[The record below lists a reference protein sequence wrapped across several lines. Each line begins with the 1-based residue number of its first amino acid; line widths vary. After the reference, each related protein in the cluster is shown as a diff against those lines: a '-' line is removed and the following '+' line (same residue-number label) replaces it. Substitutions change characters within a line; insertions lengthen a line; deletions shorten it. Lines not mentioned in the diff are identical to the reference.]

1 MRSAND
7 VAREGLTATVEAR
20 PVLEVRGLVRRFGG
34 LRALDGVD
42 LEVRSGEILGI
53 IGPNGAGKSTLFNV
67 VTGLI
72 RPTEGRV
79 YFRGRDITGLAPH
92 EVCRLGVG
100 RKFQVPSCFSG
111 LTVRQNLQV
120 AARGRWPVARLV
132 RAGGDSRERWSDVD
146 DLLDRLGLAS
156 KADLEAA
163 ALSHGERQWLEIG
176 MVLVNGCQVLLLD
189 EPTAG
194 MTLGETRR
202 TERLLRDL
210 GGAHTVAVIEHDI
223 RFIREVAERV
233 IVLHRGRVLASGTI
247 DAVERDERVRDV
259 YLGRGE

>member
-1 MRSAND
+1 MAS
-7 VAREGLTATVEAR
+7 EAR
-20 PVLEVRGLVRRFGG
+20 APSVAAEAAAASPVVQVRGLVRQFGG

-42 LEVRSGEILGI
+42 LDIRAGEILGI

-67 VTGLI
+67 VSGLL

-79 YFRGRDITGLAPH
+79 YLRGRDITGLAPH
-92 EVCRLGVG
+92 HVCRLGVG

-111 LTVRQNLQV
+111 LTVRQNVQV
-120 AARGRWPVARLV
+120 AALGRWPISRLV
-132 RAGGDSRERWSDVD
+132 RVGSDISERSRHVG

-156 KADLEAA
+156 KADLEAG

-176 MVLVNGCQVLLLD
+176 MVLANGCEVLLLD

-194 MTLGETRR
+194 MTLAETRR

-210 GGAHTVAVIEHDI
+210 GETHTIAVIEHDI
-223 RFIREVAERV
+223 HFIREVAQRV
-233 IVLHRGRVLASGTI
+233 VVLHRGRVLASGTI
-247 DAVERDERVRDV
+247 DVVERDDRVRDV

>member
-1 MRSAND
+1 M
-7 VAREGLTATVEAR
+7 VGEGLAASGEAGT
-20 PVLEVRGLVRRFGG
+20 PVLQVRGLVRQFGG
-34 LRALDGVD
+34 LKALDGVD
-42 LEVRSGEILGI
+42 LDVRSGEILGI

-72 RPTEGRV
+72 RPTEGRI
-79 YFRGRDITGLAPH
+79 YLRGRDITGLPPH

-100 RKFQVPSCFSG
+100 RKFQVPSCFTG

-120 AARGRWPVARLV
+120 AARGRRPFTSLLKV
-132 RAGGDSRERWSDVD
+132 GDVGRCSGDIE
-146 DLLDRLGLAS
+146 DLLDRLGLRS
-156 KADLEAA
+156 KADLDAG

-176 MVLVNGCQVLLLD
+176 MVLVNGCEVLLLD

-210 GGAHTVAVIEHDI
+210 GGAHTLAVIEHDI

-233 IVLHRGRVLASGTI
+233 VVLHRGRVLASGTI

>member
-1 MRSAND
+1 MS
-7 VAREGLTATVEAR
+7 VEVET
-20 PVLEVRGLVRRFGG
+20 PVLQVRGLVREFGG
-34 LRALDGVD
+34 LKALDGVD
-42 LEVRSGEILGI
+42 LDVRRGEILGI

-72 RPTEGRV
+72 RPTQGRV
-79 YFRGRDITGLAPH
+79 YLRGRDITGLAPH

-100 RKFQVPSCFSG
+100 RKFQIPSCFTG
-111 LTVRQNLQV
+111 LTVRQNLRI
-120 AARGRWPVARLV
+120 AARGRRPFTSLIRMGADVGARSQEI
-132 RAGGDSRERWSDVD
+132 DE
-146 DLLDRLGLAS
+146 LLDRLGLAS
-156 KADLEAA
+156 KAELEAG

-233 IVLHRGRVLASGTI
+233 VVLHRGRVLASGTI
-247 DAVERDERVRDV
+247 DVLERDERVRDV